1 MLVHRVDAVLTLH
14 TVQYLDVN
22 VILVS
27 VQLCASLDF
36 SKREEIIIII
46 FIVSLPQS
54 RSRSKD
60 GHSKGRQSK
69 PLYIQELYNSNHQ

>member
-22 VILVS
+22 VIIVS
-27 VQLCASLDF
+27 VQLSLEF